1 MSISIANIT
10 IEDPVFLA
18 PMSGISDQPF
28 RRLVRQW
35 GCGLVFSEMIAS
47 EAMIRQTRQSMKMA
61 TGCEEETP
69 MAVQLAGCDPDV
81 MAEAARLNQDRGAA
95 LIDINFGCPVKKVVN
110 KLAGSALMRDE
121 KLAGEILAAVVRAVD
136 VPVTLKMR
144 LGWDDD
150 NRNAPRLA
158 RIAEESGIKL
168 ITVHGRTRCQ
178 LYNGSAD
185 WQAVADVVTATS
197 LPVVVN
203 GDIATPEDAR
213 TALQKSGAQGVM
225 VGRATCGH
233 PWLIRQIQDYLRT
246 GSHTPEPCLDGRCA
260 SLIQHYEALLS
271 HYGREQGVRIARK
284 HIAWSLHGLRGANA
298 FRERINKIAEPEDVQ
313 KEIRQIF
320 AENAEAA
327 AA

>member
-61 TGCEEETP
+61 TGCDEESP
-69 MAVQLAGCDPDV
+69 MAVQLAGCDPEV

-121 KLAGEILAAVVRAVD
+121 KLAGDILSAVVRAVD

-144 LGWDDD
+144 LGWDDE

-158 RIAEESGIKL
+158 RIAEDSGIKL

-178 LYNGSAD
+178 LYNGSAN
-185 WQAVADVVTATS
+185 WQAVAEVVASTS

-213 TALQKSGAQGVM
+213 MALQKSGAQGVM
-225 VGRATCGH
+225 VGRATCGR
-233 PWLIRQIQDYLRT
+233 PWLIRRIQDYLRT
-246 GSHTPEPCLDGRCA
+246 GALSPEPCLEERCA
-260 SLIQHYEALLS
+260 CLLQHYDSLLS

-298 FRERINKIAEPEDVQ
+298 FRERINKIAKPEDVQ
-313 KEIRQIF
+313 TEIRRVF
-320 AENAEAA
+320 AENAEVAA
-327 AA
+327 A

>member
-1 MSISIANIT
+1 MSISVANIT

-18 PMSGISDQPF
+18 PMSGVSDQPF
-28 RRLVRQW
+28 RRLVRRW

-69 MAVQLAGCDPDV
+69 MAIQLAGCDPDV

-121 KLAGEILAAVVRAVD
+121 KLAGEILATVVRAVN

-144 LGWDDD
+144 LGWDDE

-185 WQAVADVVTATS
+185 WQAVSEVVAATS

-225 VGRATCGH
+225 VGRATYGR
-233 PWLIRQIQDYLRT
+233 PWLISRIQDYLRT
-246 GSHTPEPCLDGRCA
+246 GSYTPEPCLDERCA
-260 SLIQHYEALLS
+260 SLLQHYEALLI

-284 HIAWSLHGLRGANA
+284 HIAWSFHGLRGANA
-298 FRERINKIAEPEDVQ
+298 SRERINKIAEPEDVQ

-320 AENAEAA
+320 AENAEAVA
-327 AA
+327 A

>member
-1 MSISIANIT
+1 
-10 IEDPVFLA
+10 
-18 PMSGISDQPF
+18 
-28 RRLVRQW
+28 
-35 GCGLVFSEMIAS
+35 
-47 EAMIRQTRQSMKMA
+47 
-61 TGCEEETP
+61 

-144 LGWDDD
+144 LGWDDE

-185 WQAVADVVTATS
+185 WQAVAEVVDATS

-203 GDIATPEDAR
+203 GDIATPEDAL

-225 VGRATCGH
+225 VGRATCGR

-246 GSHTPEPCLDGRCA
+246 GSQTLEPCLDERCA
-260 SLIQHYEALLS
+260 SLLQHYEALLS

-298 FRERINKIAEPEDVQ
+298 FRERINKITEPEDVQ
-313 KEIRQIF
+313 KEIRLIF